1 MAQTKLMEAMDIV
14 DRLDD
19 EEFSQLIDY
28 IRYKVKARRNE
39 KSAKTLATLK
49 VGDRVRIV
57 GPTKPQ
63 YLAGMT
69 GTIEKRRQTKLVV
82 KLSAGPVGKFRDG
95 KVICPASMLEKIG

>member
-1 MAQTKLMEAMDIV
+1 MAQTKLMDAMDLI

-19 EEFSQLIDY
+19 EEFSQIIDY
-28 IRYKVKARRNE
+28 IRYKVKARQKE
-39 KSAKTLATLK
+39 KSARAFATIT

-63 YLAGMT
+63 YLAGQT
-69 GTIEKRRQTKLVV
+69 GTIEEKRQSKLTV
-82 KLSAGPVGKFRDG
+82 KLSGGPVGKFKSG